1 MLFIILAVNEDH
13 ESTKEEIEDEE
24 IITNDEYQQSD
35 NNNNQIDQTHID
47 QYVRGG
53 IYNFNKV

>member
-1 MLFIILAVNEDH
+1 LLFIILAVNEDH